1 MIRDVLN
8 SFHEQFSF
16 LPTVVGGDV
25 PSYKTLVVCGMG
37 GSHLAADVLASIGT
51 TTPIIVHHDYGLPDN
66 TSESNPFILVCSYSG
81 NTDEALDSLTAA
93 RDAHMPVGVIASGG
107 ALLAMAKEYSVPHI
121 EIPSGLQPRMATG
134 YMTVAVAAF
143 LRDPRLSSELQSLS
157 RTLFSAHFEAQGN
170 DLATF
175 LQNKTPVFYSSAR
188 NYSVA
193 YTYKIACNETGKI
206 PAFANVLPEANH
218 NEMNGFGGGGNSQ
231 SRAQEFAAVFLYD
244 DEDDARVSTRMDV
257 TASLLQK
264 QGIAVRALRFD
275 APTRAEKIFSAIITA
290 HWASY
295 VIAQLYGN
303 EPEQVPMVEEL
314 KRLLKH

>member
-1 MIRDVLN
+1 MIRDVLS

-16 LPTVVGGDV
+16 SPTVSGAAV

-37 GSHLAADVLASIGT
+37 GSHLAADLLASIGT
-51 TTPIIVHHDYGLPDN
+51 VTPLIVHHDYGLPAITD
-66 TSESNPFILVCSYSG
+66 ELNPFVLVCSYSG
-81 NTDEALDSLTAA
+81 NTEEALDSFAAA
-93 RDAHMPVGVIASGG
+93 RDAHIPVGVIASGG
-107 ALLAMAKEYSVPHI
+107 TLLAMAKEYAVPHI
-121 EIPSGLQPRMATG
+121 EIPGGLQPRMATG

-143 LRDPRLSSELQSLS
+143 LQDATLSLQLTSLS
-157 RTLFSAHFEAQGN
+157 KTLSSAHFEAQGK
-170 DLATF
+170 DLADF
-175 LQNKTPVFYSSAR
+175 LHNKTPVFYSSAR

-218 NEMNGFGGGGNSQ
+218 NEMNGFGGLGD
-231 SRAQEFAAVFLYD
+231 SRARTQEFAAIFLHD
-244 DEDDARVSTRMDV
+244 DEDDTRVTTRMDI

-264 QGIAVRALRFD
+264 QGVAVRSLRFD

-295 VIAQLYGN
+295 FIAQSYGS

-314 KRLLKH
+314 KSLLRA